1 MVVVYMTTGQK
12 WLGIIAVVIIYVLAF
27 AGYALLGP
35 RGFP

>member
-1 MVVVYMTTGQK
+1 MTTTQK
-12 WLGIIAVVIIYVLAF
+12 AGIVVVIIIYILAF